1 MRMHLARF
9 RKCTA
14 GHFTLIELLVVIA
27 IIAILASMLLPALSR
42 AREQARKVKCVSN
55 LKQLGNAMILYTND
69 NREYYPYLWHQA
81 DRDKTW
87 VTLLLNYVGAQ
98 WGNSASLSIFLCPSD
113 NIERDYSNAAFAGLK
128 PRSYAMNS
136 GADTT
141 GSETSLQLGI
151 GWGKLGKSLKCSM
164 VPRPSELIAL
174 GEVKVPAD
182 RLLFCGNTRLINLYA
197 TVSSMPVSL
206 QMPEYHN
213 GNNNYLFA
221 DGRAVHLQY
230 YRTIGRGSAA
240 LPKGFWTRDADD

>member
-1 MRMHLARF
+1 MKMHLARF

-151 GWGKLGKSLKCSM
+151 GWG
-164 VPRPSELIAL
+164 
-174 GEVKVPAD
+174 
-182 RLLFCGNTRLINLYA
+182 NW
-197 TVSSMPVSL
+197 
-206 QMPEYHN
+206 
-213 GNNNYLFA
+213 
-221 DGRAVHLQY
+221 
-230 YRTIGRGSAA
+230 GS
-240 LPKGFWTRDADD
+240 P

>member
-1 MRMHLARF
+1 MKMHLARF

-113 NIERDYSNAAFAGLK
+113 NIERDYSNADKVLVDANAAKRLL
-128 PRSYAMNS
+128 
-136 GADTT
+136 
-141 GSETSLQLGI
+141 SETRDKQEVRMQTEEGDLQIGI
-151 GWGKLGKSLKCSM
+151 LYLNTLQETQ
-164 VPRPSELIAL
+164 ELISTI
-174 GEVKVPAD
+174 
-182 RLLFCGNTRLINLYA
+182 RHLL
-197 TVSSMPVSL
+197 
-206 QMPEYHN
+206 
-213 GNNNYLFA
+213 
-221 DGRAVHLQY
+221 RASRHFF
-230 YRTIGRGSAA
+230 TA
-240 LPKGFWTRDADD
+240 

>member
-1 MRMHLARF
+1 MKMHLARF

-182 RLLFCGNTRLINLYA
+182 RLPLMKICAIKNLLAYRAANARFCSHYTGSPGAKTSGPVFFWNKSTR
-197 TVSSMPVSL
+197 
-206 QMPEYHN
+206 
-213 GNNNYLFA
+213 
-221 DGRAVHLQY
+221 
-230 YRTIGRGSAA
+230 
-240 LPKGFWTRDADD
+240 K